1 MASLHWHTLDAIKT
15 SIQNYAARLLSGSAC
30 ILSPDDFV
38 AAFIE
43 RDHIPVLKQVQELVG
58 MVGNVSSVT
67 RFVTSD
73 GVHLNGHCAFANNAP
88 PIILPH
94 YVRNGLAPTAPD
106 DVRSRI
112 QNWVDE
118 RYRLGRMFGDAW
130 DAINWLNDNCG
141 NAAAIAVMFPALPT
155 LLKNADSD
163 PDAAIVKKAQR
174 IASAK
179 SFGSLPKLPREV
191 KARMIECSDLIL
203 TVSML
208 EAPAYFAM
216 KRGEALLETSE
227 ITGTVNDFIYAHF
240 EQTKQAS
247 FF

>member
-1 MASLHWHTLDAIKT
+1 MASLHWHTIDAIKA
-15 SIQNYAARLLSGSAC
+15 SIQNYAYRLLSGSAC
-30 ILSPDDFV
+30 ILSPDEFV
-38 AAFIE
+38 SAFIE
-43 RDHIPVLKQVQELVG
+43 RDHIPLLKQVQELVG
-58 MVGNVSSVT
+58 MVGNSATPTS
-67 RFVTSD
+67 FITSD
-73 GVHLNGHCAFANNAP
+73 GVHLSGHCSFSGNTP

-94 YVRNGLAPTAPD
+94 YVRNGIAPTAPD
-106 DVRSRI
+106 GVRSRI
-112 QNWVDE
+112 QNWLDE

-141 NAAAIAVMFPALPT
+141 NAAAMAVMFPALPT

-163 PDAAIVKKAQR
+163 PDASVVKKAHR
-174 IASAK
+174 IANAK

-208 EAPAYFAM
+208 EAPAHFNM
-216 KRGEALLETSE
+216 KRGEALLETVDLV
-227 ITGTVNDFIYAHF
+227 GTVNDFIYAHF
-240 EQTKQAS
+240 GQSKQAS